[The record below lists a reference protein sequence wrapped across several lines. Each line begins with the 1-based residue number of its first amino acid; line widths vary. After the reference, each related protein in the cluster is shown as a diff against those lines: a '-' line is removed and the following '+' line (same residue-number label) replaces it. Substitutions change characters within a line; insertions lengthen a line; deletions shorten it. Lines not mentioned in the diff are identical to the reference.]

1 MFVVRRRDMDDEIEE
16 LAEVDGRGRGCRS
29 CRCRCRCRGRCR
41 SRGRGRWTGGVWRGR
56 GSLLLVRVGDGGPTR
71 RTRRRTPSE
80 PAIHASPMVYVVTR
94 RLEGNSFRQYL
105 GQTNRTIRGFLFD
118 HFDSTVHG
126 AHPGSIIH
134 GHLGFI
140 LALDPFLCW
149 FLAVH
154 RSVLTRPQHLYKLH
168 FPTWSHR

>member
-16 LAEVDGRGRGCRS
+16 LAEVDGRGRG
-29 CRCRCRCRGRCR
+29 
-41 SRGRGRWTGGVWRGR
+41 RGRGRGTGAFGLWRGR
-56 GSLLLVRVGDGGPTR
+56 GSLLLVRIGDGGPTR
-71 RTRRRTPSE
+71 RARRRTPSE
-80 PAIHASPMVYVVTR
+80 PTIHASPMVHVVTR

-105 GQTNRTIRGFLFD
+105 GQTNRTIGGFLFD

-126 AHPGSIIH
+126 AHPRSIIR

-140 LALDPFLCW
+140 LALGPFLCL

-154 RSVLTRPQHLYKLH
+154 RAVLTRPQHLYKLH
-168 FPTWSHR
+168 FPTWRHR